1 MPFAAI
7 GGGAVLIISMLRR
20 WRQQEIASPARAAA
34 SVQASPDELARL
46 DAAVRRDG
54 R

>member
-1 MPFAAI
+1 
-7 GGGAVLIISMLRR
+7 VLILALLRR
-20 WRQQEIASPARAAA
+20 WRQQEIAADAPVDA
-34 SVQASPDELARL
+34 VQATPDELARL